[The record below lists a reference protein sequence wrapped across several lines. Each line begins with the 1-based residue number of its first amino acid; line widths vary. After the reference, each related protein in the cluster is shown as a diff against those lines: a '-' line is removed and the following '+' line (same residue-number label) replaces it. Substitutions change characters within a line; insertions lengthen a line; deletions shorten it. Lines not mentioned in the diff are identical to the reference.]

1 MRISVRELL
10 TTARANDYAIGAF
23 NVYNVEGVLAVIGAA
38 EAEKSP
44 VILQLHPAAFR
55 HGGLPLA
62 AMCGSAVREAAI
74 PAALHLD
81 HASDAADIS
90 SALAAEF
97 DSIMADGSL
106 LPYAEN
112 VAFTRHMAALGHEHG
127 GCVEGELGR
136 LSGTEDGLSVSERE
150 ARMTDPAQ
158 AGDFVA
164 ATGVDSLAVCI
175 GNVHGCYAGEPRLDF
190 TRLAG
195 IRARVQAPLALH
207 GASGLPEP
215 IIRRAIELGV
225 AKFNVNTE
233 VRAAYLQAL
242 RRSMDADAAPDLLD
256 LMKSA
261 VAAMQAVVQ
270 EKLRLF
276 GSAGRS
282 GTVARGGVLCA
293 R

>member
-1 MRISVRELL
+1 MRISVRGLL
-10 TTARANDYAIGAF
+10 TTARANGYAIGAF
-23 NVYNVEGVLAVIGAA
+23 NVYNLEGVLAVIGAA

-62 AMCGSAVREAAI
+62 AMCESAVREAAV

-81 HASDAADIS
+81 HGSDVGDIS
-90 SALAAEF
+90 SALAAGV

-106 LPYAEN
+106 LPYADN
-112 VAFTRHMAALGHEHG
+112 VAFTRRMAALGHEYG
-127 GCVEGELGR
+127 SSVEAELGR
-136 LSGTEDGLSVSERE
+136 LSGTEDGLSTSERE
-150 ARMTDPAQ
+150 ARMTDPAR
-158 AGDFVA
+158 AGDFVT
-164 ATGVDSLAVCI
+164 ATGADSLAVCI
-175 GNVHGCYAGEPRLDF
+175 GNVHGCYAAEPRLDF
-190 TRLAG
+190 DRLAE
-195 IRARVQAPLALH
+195 IRARVEAPLVLH

-215 IIRRAIELGV
+215 SVRRAIELGV
-225 AKFNVNTE
+225 AKINVNTE
-233 VRAAYLQAL
+233 VRAAYLRAL
-242 RRSMDADAAPDLLD
+242 HRSMAAEAASDLPD

-270 EKLRLF
+270 EKLRLV

-282 GTVARGGVLCA
+282 ATARGGAPCA